1 MDIKISF
8 DKTAFQ
14 CKPTNRQTAF
24 MKKRLPK
31 EEDYYDIK
39 TIAERI
45 GNHGHSFLP
54 ATFEG
59 LASKQENFEQCQLFG
74 IDFDDEPDYEKIK
87 KKLMEYHLPIVF
99 SYHTFSSTPEHPK
112 YRIILC
118 HIVPI
123 TERWLA
129 DMILKML
136 KKMFFHHIKYRKTG
150 GNHWQRAS
158 CI

>member
-1 MDIKISF
+1 MKIKATV
-8 DKTAFQ
+8 DKYCYTS
-14 CKPTNRQTAF
+14 KPTDSDA
-24 MKKRLPK
+24 KKMRMRLPQ
-31 EEDYYDIK
+31 EENYYDIK
-39 TIAERI
+39 TIADCVGEQ
-45 GNHGHSFLP
+45 GQAFLP
-54 ATFEG
+54 ATFKG
-59 LASKQENFEQCQLFG
+59 MASKQENFEQCQLFG
-74 IDFDDEPDYEKIK
+74 IDFDEEPDYEKIK
-87 KKLMEYHLPIVF
+87 RKFADYHLPIVF

>member
-87 KKLMEYHLPIVF
+87 KSIT
-99 SYHTFSSTPEHPK
+99 S
-112 YRIILC
+112 C
-118 HIVPI
+118 HGNRTWIYCG
-123 TERWLA
+123 T
-129 DMILKML
+129 
-136 KKMFFHHIKYRKTG
+136 TG
-150 GNHWQRAS
+150 CKSRFIQS
-158 CI
+158 CNTWRQSD

>member
-45 GNHGHSFLP
+45 GNHGHSLLP

-74 IDFDDEPDYEKIK
+74 IDLTTNQIM
-87 KKLMEYHLPIVF
+87 KKL
-99 SYHTFSSTPEHPK
+99 K
-112 YRIILC
+112 R
-118 HIVPI
+118 
-123 TERWLA
+123 
-129 DMILKML
+129 
-136 KKMFFHHIKYRKTG
+136 
-150 GNHWQRAS
+150 N
-158 CI
+158 

>member
-59 LASKQENFEQCQLFG
+59 LASKQENFEQ
-74 IDFDDEPDYEKIK
+74 
-87 KKLMEYHLPIVF
+87 
-99 SYHTFSSTPEHPK
+99 
-112 YRIILC
+112 
-118 HIVPI
+118 
-123 TERWLA
+123 
-129 DMILKML
+129 
-136 KKMFFHHIKYRKTG
+136 
-150 GNHWQRAS
+150 
-158 CI
+158 

>member
-74 IDFDDEPDYEKIK
+74 IDFDDEPDYEING
-87 KKLMEYHLPIVF
+87 ISS
-99 SYHTFSSTPEHPK
+99 SYRFLLSYIQFYSRTSK
-112 YRIILC
+112 
-118 HIVPI
+118 V
-123 TERWLA
+123 
-129 DMILKML
+129 
-136 KKMFFHHIKYRKTG
+136 
-150 GNHWQRAS
+150 
-158 CI
+158 

>member
-59 LASKQENFEQCQLFG
+59 LASKQENFEQCQLFA
-74 IDFDDEPDYEKIK
+74 IDFDDEPDYEWNIIF
-87 KKLMEYHLPIVF
+87 LSF
-99 SYHTFSSTPEHPK
+99 SL
-112 YRIILC
+112 IIHSVLLQN
-118 HIVPI
+118 IQSIGLSYVI
-123 TERWLA
+123 SFQLQ
-129 DMILKML
+129 KN
-136 KKMFFHHIKYRKTG
+136 G
-150 GNHWQRAS
+150 
-158 CI
+158 

>member
-99 SYHTFSSTPEHPK
+99 SYHTFSSTP
-112 YRIILC
+112 
-118 HIVPI
+118 
-123 TERWLA
+123 
-129 DMILKML
+129 
-136 KKMFFHHIKYRKTG
+136 
-150 GNHWQRAS
+150 
-158 CI
+158 